1 MQKQTEVL
9 VDDWWAAVFGVA
21 DDALWRSV
29 TVGPHSDRLGDYAG
43 FFVSWRNG
51 GVHVSLPSSCP
62 LDAVEMLTS
71 TAPVLLQQEGF
82 WRAFATARSLALI
95 GPATHAYL
103 DVDPGPEPEVRR
115 VGAEEVSSLRGRV
128 SDGEWQES
136 GLAEATPVS
145 FGWYEDG
152 VLQAAAN
159 LRDFVGAPRDV
170 GVLVAASARGRGLVD
185 RVGRAAAS
193 YAVQHHH
200 VARWRAHTKN
210 TASLRA
216 AERIGFE
223 PWCTQL
229 AIR

>member
-9 VDDWWAAVFGVA
+9 VGDWWASVFGVA
-21 DDALWRSV
+21 GDALWRSV
-29 TVGPHSDRLGDYAG
+29 TLRPHTDRLGEYAG
-43 FFVSWRNG
+43 FFVSWRGG

-62 LDAVEMLTS
+62 LDAVEALAS
-71 TAPVLLQQEGF
+71 TAPALLQQEGF
-82 WRAFATARSLALI
+82 WRTFATARSMTLI
-95 GPATHAYL
+95 GPSTHAYL
-103 DVDPGPEPEVRR
+103 DVDPGLDPEVRQ
-115 VGAEEVSSLRGRV
+115 VGVEEISSLRERV
-128 SDGEWQES
+128 SAEEWQEA
-136 GLAEATPVS
+136 GFAEATPVS

-159 LRDFVGAPRDV
+159 LSDFADAPRDV
-170 GVLVAASARGRGLVD
+170 GVLVASSARGRGLVD

-193 YAVQHHH
+193 YAVQHHQ

-216 AERIGFE
+216 AERLGFE